1 MNGKKKAE
9 GYNLT
14 QIITRIKCQQ
24 QELFEKV
31 PKPFITNFGNGGV
44 TTYEHGGDIWIPKE
58 WVQAIDKWKEY
69 IDKKY
74 RSVELDLP
82 QIEDI
87 FRYLYN
93 EQIWKELDNHK
104 EEKENW
110 NNIINE
116 IIKEIENETHC
127 NGLFQKIKNEKKRYN

>member
-24 QELFEKV
+24 PVLFEKV
-31 PKPFITNFGNGGV
+31 PKPFITNIGKGGV
-44 TTYEHGGDIWIPKE
+44 TTYEHGGDIWIP
-58 WVQAIDKWKEY
+58 
-69 IDKKY
+69 
-74 RSVELDLP
+74 
-82 QIEDI
+82 
-87 FRYLYN
+87 
-93 EQIWKELDNHK
+93 K